1 MTIDEKVEAFR
12 MRLEGNTIQE
22 IANRFGVSKQYISKE
37 LRTERIRSNEKIVNA
52 CVYPNI
58 RKFLVRERLTCRD
71 FSNEFGISYATL
83 YNILT
88 GKAEPRKK
96 TIDRILKCT
105 GLTYEEAFSKD

>member
-52 CVYPNI
+52 CIYPNI
-58 RKFLVRERLTCRD
+58 RKFLVQERLTCRG
-71 FSNEFGISYATL
+71 FSNEFGLSYATL
-83 YNILT
+83 YNTLT

-96 TIDRILKCT
+96 TIDRILECT

>member
-37 LRTERIRSNEKIVNA
+37 LRTERKKSNEKIVNA
-52 CVYPNI
+52 CIYPNI
-58 RKFLVRERLTCRD
+58 RKFLVQEQLTCRD
-71 FSNEFGISYATL
+71 FSGEFGLSYATL
-83 YNILT
+83 YNTLT

-96 TIDRILKCT
+96 TIDRILECT
-105 GLTYEEAFSKD
+105 GLSYEEAFSKD

>member
-22 IANRFGVSKQYISKE
+22 IANHFGVSKQYISEE

-52 CVYPNI
+52 CIYPNI
-58 RKFLVRERLTCRD
+58 RKFLMQERLTCRG
-71 FSNEFGISYATL
+71 FSNKFGISYATL
-83 YNILT
+83 YNTLT
-88 GKAEPRKK
+88 GKVEPQKK